1 MIKEIRKKAKKS
13 LSLFHNI
20 FVVIDIIS
28 DFLNK
33 SNIFMNFKNEILS
46 CLGKED
52 FHCTK
57 NLNSLL
63 KKRELLPTESQKTL
77 GLHQLYFLIGK
88 LEKANLKLTS
98 LCFWQ
103 STSMF
108 LLNTFLKAE
117 KTLNN
122 DQERRSM
129 NELIPINYD
138 DEEPTISARDL
149 HKALDV
155 QSRFS
160 RWFDSNK
167 ELFVEGEDYNK
178 CTSSTVVNN
187 GAVRELEDYKITVL
201 MAKHLAMMSRT
212 EKGKQIRDYL
222 IDLEKAWNTP
232 EQVFARALKMA
243 DRTIAKLKDSVKSLS
258 TEISVKN
265 QIIGELKPKADY
277 YDEILKNPGLVT
289 ITQIAKDYGMS
300 GKKMND
306 ILHDI
311 GIQYKQSGQWLLY
324 SKYHCMGYTHSETV
338 DIVRSDGRPDV
349 KMNTKWS
356 QKGRI
361 FLYDKLKESGILPVI
376 EQEMT
381 K

>member
-1 MIKEIRKKAKKS
+1 
-13 LSLFHNI
+13 
-20 FVVIDIIS
+20 
-28 DFLNK
+28 
-33 SNIFMNFKNEILS
+33 
-46 CLGKED
+46 
-52 FHCTK
+52 
-57 NLNSLL
+57 
-63 KKRELLPTESQKTL
+63 
-77 GLHQLYFLIGK
+77 
-88 LEKANLKLTS
+88 
-98 LCFWQ
+98 
-103 STSMF
+103 
-108 LLNTFLKAE
+108 
-117 KTLNN
+117 
-122 DQERRSM
+122 M

-167 ELFVEGEDYNK
+167 ELFVDGEDYNK

-243 DRTIAKLKDSVKSLS
+243 DQTIAKLKDSVKLLS

-361 FLYDKLKESGILPVI
+361 FLYDKLKENGILPVI